1 LYPPTCYHVYHKN
14 SPREFSSELVL
25 PLRGLNC
32 CRDKGSLDTIIIYNP
47 ITGES
52 LSLPKLE
59 LKRFHIVTKPYLGYD
74 PIEKQ
79 LKVLCIKFSEIPS
92 TVDDHQVLTL
102 KNGKHLWRTIQYK
115 PHYPKCNGICL
126 DGFLYYT
133 ARVDRWMW
141 DSKIVCFNVKS
152 EKFRFIDIDGCMLM
166 THSCT
171 LINYKGKL
179 DALQFTFLGR
189 RQLEFWILEDAEKCI
204 WSKDIYIF

>member
-1 LYPPTCYHVYHKN
+1 
-14 SPREFSSELVL
+14 
-25 PLRGLNC
+25 
-32 CRDKGSLDTIIIYNP
+32 
-47 ITGES
+47 
-52 LSLPKLE
+52 
-59 LKRFHIVTKPYLGYD
+59 VTKPYLGYD